1 MRVVH
6 LIHGEF
12 YAGAEKVQDHIFS
25 GLNEKEDV
33 DLTVLLYKSG
43 VYLDRSP
50 LSEQVKYEALQGNK
64 LLSLVRFL
72 KGIKPDVVHCH
83 SPVTLML
90 VLLTRFFGSACK
102 SVVYHV
108 HSPAIE
114 DTESRLKNILK
125 NAIEK
130 ISIFF
135 LRPYVIGVSKTVLLR
150 SNISC
155 ENSLVIPNG
164 VPSQSVVIPDEELPM
179 YLYFAG
185 LIRPRK
191 GFDILVRS
199 VSILDI
205 NIRKKIIIKVFGE
218 FESKEYK
225 QHIYDLIHELSIQ
238 DNFEFLGFVSDVQ
251 AELGP
256 KSLFVI
262 PSMYGEGMP
271 MVMLEAMSVGSV
283 VVASNV
289 GGINDVIE
297 DGKDGLL
304 FEAGNFSALG
314 GVIEKCFSD
323 SFNIT
328 ELSRNAMSKQRESY
342 STSVMNEK
350 LISVYRALL

>member
-1 MRVVH
+1 MRIAH

-25 GLNEKEDV
+25 GLNQKEDI

-50 LSEQVKYEALQGNK
+50 LSEKVKYETLRGNK

-83 SPVTLML
+83 SPVTL
-90 VLLTRFFGSACK
+90 LLGLFTRVFGGACK

-114 DTESRLKNILK
+114 DTESKLKNFLK

-130 ISIFF
+130 VSIFF

-150 SNISC
+150 SHISC

-164 VPSQSVVIPDEELPM
+164 VPNQSVVIPDDEFPL

-191 GFDILVRS
+191 GFDILIRS
-199 VSILDI
+199 VAILGDDI
-205 NIRKKIIIKVFGE
+205 KEKVIVKVFGE
-218 FESKEYK
+218 FDSKEYK
-225 QHIYDLIHELSIQ
+225 QKIHNLIHELAVQ
-238 DNFEFLGFVSDVQ
+238 DNFEFVGFVSDVQ
-251 AELGP
+251 SELRP

-297 DGKDGLL
+297 NGEDGLL
-304 FEAGNFSALG
+304 FEAGDFTALG
-314 GVIEKCFSD
+314 GVIERCFND
-323 SFNIT
+323 FFNIT
-328 ELSRNAMSKQRESY
+328 DLSHNALSKQREFY

-350 LISVYRALL
+350 IINVYRSLL